1 MYIVKTTGRRG
12 KQDVMWNVG
21 GMTRVLELEDAV
33 DLAFDALADA
43 IAQAPQRTLWTEFGE
58 RS

>member
-1 MYIVKTTGRRG
+1 MYVVKCKGRRG

-43 IAQAPQRTLWTEFGE
+43 MANAPRPTLWTVFA
-58 RS
+58 